1 MRLKM
6 KMGTGI
12 AKNLYQKFI
21 AKELE
26 LNDQLAAAR
35 SILANE
41 RTFLSYQRTGLAL
54 LAAGFSFIRFF
65 GSAWIEFVGYIF
77 VPSAVITFALG
88 VFRYVKMRDL
98 IRNLELE
105 SSSNSLD
112 KQNDPQTE

>member
-1 MRLKM
+1 M
-6 KMGTGI
+6 KLNMHVGI
-12 AKNLYQKFI
+12 TKNLYQKFI

-54 LAAGFSFIRFF
+54 LAGGFSFIQFF
-65 GSAWIEFVGYIF
+65 GSAWIEMVGYIF
-77 VPSAVITFALG
+77 VPTAIITFGLG

-98 IRNLELE
+98 IRNLEME
-105 SSSNSLD
+105 TYD
-112 KQNDPQTE
+112 KQCEKNNKI